1 MLTRKLR
8 QRVRSVLHRARFERE
23 LDTELQFHVDM
34 LTAQYVGRG
43 MAPDAARQAALHAFG
58 PVAGVKDHVRDAWLS
73 RVLESAVQ
81 DVRYGL
87 RALAAVPAFTLG
99 VVLTMALAVGVN
111 TAIFGVTY
119 SILLK
124 PLPFHRPDRLVTLQ
138 HVTPQTASTRTFSI
152 PELADYRRVPS
163 LEAVAELH
171 TMWFILLGRPTPER
185 VSTGVVS
192 PNYFDLLGVKP
203 LLGRGLLASDDAPG
217 APAVLLLS
225 HEFWTRGTDRDPAIV
240 GRVFEMND
248 RPHTVVGVLP
258 PFPDYPQGVDVYM
271 PTSACPFRSG
281 PNVAAGRTMR
291 MVRAIARVRDGV
303 SAERLAADLATTSAT
318 LERDYPTVYLDDR
331 APADRRDPYRATA
344 ERLADDMRA
353 PIRST
358 LLLLIGTGALVL
370 LIACVSVSNL
380 TLARMTLRAGEV
392 SLRAALGATR
402 QRLLRQLLTE
412 NAAVAVL
419 GATAG
424 LLLAHVALGGL
435 TAYVQRGTALPVSS
449 GLTVAAVACAA
460 ATSIVLL
467 FGATTVPFVVSR
479 RRGISWHG
487 EMPRPHATRI
497 RYGLVVGQV
506 GLSFVLMIAAAL
518 SVRSLLH
525 LQGIDTGFSTE
536 HVQTMRV
543 DLNFTKYRTL
553 PTITGFWRRFEHEM
567 TRIEG
572 VVSAG
577 GAGTMPLDGRQLGSS
592 IFQLEP
598 SYDGEKGS
606 PAPMRLREEHAAAH
620 DVPPGDA
627 SMARVSRANL
637 RVASPGYFAAL
648 GQRLLAGRAF
658 TLADADEMAPVV
670 VVNESLARRHW
681 PAGGALGRRLRID
694 GVNPTTV
701 VGVVEDTRQTL
712 DRPAG
717 EEIYFPLLQSPQL
730 STNWLVRSSLPPDE
744 IERQVRALVRA
755 IDPEQPVDNFRSL
768 ESFRAD
774 SLLPSRVT
782 AVVVSLFSLLALVI
796 TATGIAGVI
805 GFAVQQRRH
814 EFGVRLA
821 LGARPLGVVGMV
833 LGDALRLVCVGLT
846 LGTLASAV
854 LFPVLRNVLSGV
866 DRFDAAAA
874 TTLAAVATLL
884 LLVAALAGFIP
895 ARRAASVDP
904 LLALRKG

>member
-1 MLTRKLR
+1 MFTSKLR
-8 QRVRSVLHRARFERE
+8 QRVRSVLQRTRFERE

-43 MAPDAARQAALHAFG
+43 LSPEAARQAALHSFG
-58 PVAGVKDHVRDAWLS
+58 PVAGVKDHVRDTWLS
-73 RVLESAVQ
+73 RVLESAMQ

-87 RALAAVPAFTLG
+87 RALAAAPAFTLG
-99 VVLTMALAVGVN
+99 VILTMALAVGVN
-111 TAIFGVTY
+111 TAAFGVTY

-124 PLPFHRPDRLVTLQ
+124 PLPFDSPDRLVTLE
-138 HVTPQTASTRTFSI
+138 HVTPQTASSRTFSI
-152 PELADYRRVPS
+152 QELADYRRVPS
-163 LEAVAELH
+163 LESVAELH
-171 TMWFILLGRPTPER
+171 TMWFILLGRPSPER

-192 PNYFDLLGVKP
+192 TNYFDMLGVKP
-203 LLGRGLLASDDAPG
+203 MLGRGLLASDDAAG

-225 HEFWTRGTDRDPAIV
+225 HEFWTRSTDSDPSVV
-240 GRVFEMND
+240 GRIFEMND

-258 PFPDYPQGVDVYM
+258 PFPDYPQKVDVYM
-271 PTSACPFRSG
+271 PTSACPFRSN

-291 MVRAIARVRDGV
+291 MVRGIARVRDGV
-303 SAERLAADLATTSAT
+303 SSAQLADDLARTSAT
-318 LERDYPTVYLDDR
+318 LERAYPDVYIDDR
-331 APADRRDPYRATA
+331 TPAESPAPYRATA
-344 ERLADDMRA
+344 LRLADDMRA
-353 PIRST
+353 PMRST
-358 LLLLIGTGALVL
+358 LLLLVATAALVL
-370 LIACVSVSNL
+370 MLACVSVSNL
-380 TLARMTLRAGEV
+380 TLARLTHRAGEV

-412 NAAVAVL
+412 NAVVAVF
-419 GATAG
+419 GAVAG
-424 LLLAHVALGGL
+424 LLLAHLALGAL

-449 GLTVAAVACAA
+449 GLTIAAVAYAA
-460 ATSIVLL
+460 AASIVLL
-467 FGATTVPFVVSR
+467 FGASAVPFVIR
-479 RRGISWHG
+479 RIGWHG
-487 EMPRPHATRI
+487 ELPRPRTTRI

-543 DLNFTKYRTL
+543 DLNFTKYRNL
-553 PTITGFWRRFEHEM
+553 PTITRFWRRFEHDM
-567 TRIEG
+567 TRIDG

-592 IFQLEP
+592 VFQPEP
-598 SYDGEKGS
+598 PHNGEHG
-606 PAPMRLREEHAAAH
+606 APTALQSTEDHAGAH
-620 DVPPGDA
+620 DAPPDDVSVA
-627 SMARVSRANL
+627 QVSRANL

-648 GQRLLAGRAF
+648 GQRLLAGRTF
-658 TLADADEMAPVV
+658 TIEDADAMAPVV

-681 PAGGALGRRLRID
+681 PAGGAIGQRLRID

-717 EEIYFPLLQSPQL
+717 EEIYFPLLQGPQL

-744 IERQVRALVRA
+744 IERRVRALVRA

-821 LGARPLGVVGMV
+821 LGARRFRVVGMV

-846 LGTLASAV
+846 LGTLASVV
-854 LFPVLRNVLSGV
+854 LFPFLRAELSGV
-866 DRFDAAAA
+866 DRFDV
-874 TTLAAVATLL
+874 TTLAVVAALL
-884 LLVAALAGFIP
+884 LLVAALACFIP
-895 ARRAASVDP
+895 ARRAAAVDP
-904 LLALRKG
+904 LLALRRG